1 MNFYRGHIP
10 ISEPLGGVLN
20 GRKPCRD
27 HQTMLLKNSISLES
41 GVRVTIA
48 FLLLAV

>member
-10 ISEPLGGVLN
+10 ISEPLGGVLKRQDSA
-20 GRKPCRD
+20 GG

>member
-1 MNFYRGHIP
+1 MNSYRGHIP
-10 ISEPLGGVLN
+10 IIGSLGGVPG
-20 GRKPCRD
+20 GRQGLPG

-41 GVRVTIA
+41 GVRVTMA

>member
-10 ISEPLGGVLN
+10 ISEPLGGALK
-20 GRKPCRD
+20 GQQMLPG